1 MYPQSMAAVNLVYF
15 VACARWYRFKQSDAG
30 AAVELEEKDGKVVV
44 ATGYCWRRR
53 TSTSASSLNPFSSSS
68 FEQEI
73 K

>member
-44 ATGYCWRRR
+44 ATAG
-53 TSTSASSLNPFSSSS
+53 AAAPPPPPPV
-68 FEQEI
+68 
-73 K
+73 